1 MMNITKPS
9 DFKDKHYIIP
19 EGHPDYMEMKAG
31 DFRKVIKMNEK
42 KLQILRITFN
52 RIKQKGLVPVSGC
65 RLLPGKA
72 SEILFGSV

>member
-9 DFKDKHYIIP
+9 DFKDKHYIIL

-42 KLQILRITFN
+42 NYRFF
-52 RIKQKGLVPVSGC
+52 V
-65 RLLPGKA
+65 
-72 SEILFGSV
+72 